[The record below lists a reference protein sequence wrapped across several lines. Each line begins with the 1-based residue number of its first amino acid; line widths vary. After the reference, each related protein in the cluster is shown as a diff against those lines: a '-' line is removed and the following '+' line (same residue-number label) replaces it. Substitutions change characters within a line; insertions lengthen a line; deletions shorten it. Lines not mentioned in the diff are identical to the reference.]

1 MTNNKSIV
9 FVALDYDSQQ
19 KNFSVAHNLAREVD
33 SNSYGFKINLDSVA
47 NFSPDAQTPYSF
59 IRSITDL
66 GKPIFVDMKMWNGGR
81 TMENIAKGCAD
92 LGVDI
97 VNMYPHAGG
106 KFVEKVRGALEGT
119 NTKLFGLTVLTH
131 YTDDDTKRL
140 YGKNVRDTVRMLA
153 EMNNEFG
160 VDGIVVPGTQLEVVR
175 DFPYL
180 KLCPGVRPSWF
191 EDKKVNAQE
200 QIVTPEEAISQ
211 GANYL
216 VIGSPILKSGNPSAA
231 LERIL
236 TELN

>member
-1 MTNNKSIV
+1 MANNESLV

-19 KNFSVAHNLAREVD
+19 RNFNVAKDLTRDVNSD
-33 SNSYGFKINLDSVA
+33 SYGFKINLDSVA
-47 NFSPDAQTPYSF
+47 DFSADAQTPYSF
-59 IRSITDL
+59 VKSITGL
-66 GKPIFVDMKMWNGGR
+66 GKPVFVDMKMWNGGR

-97 VNMYPHAGG
+97 LNMYPHAGG
-106 KFVEKVRGALEGT
+106 KFVQRVKKSLEGT

-131 YTDDDTKRL
+131 YTDEDTQRL
-140 YGKNVRDTVRMLA
+140 YGKNVRDTVIMLG
-153 EMNNEFG
+153 EMNYEFG

-175 DFPYL
+175 NFSYL
-180 KLCPGVRPSWF
+180 KLCPGIRPSWF
-191 EDKKVNAQE
+191 EDKKANAQE
-200 QIVTPEEAISQ
+200 QIVTPKEAISQ

-216 VIGSPILKSGNPSAA
+216 VVGSPILKSDNPSAA